1 MLSPIPKWEDPVE
14 PILQSL
20 NTSPSPEDQVRPRYS
35 NKYDQ
40 RQVKTLKLEKKIKE
54 KWGVYLEEQHTKSSV
69 KKEAPSNIGFTIDRK
84 FYGDPT
90 NGKFIGQYSLTPKTE

>member
-14 PILQSL
+14 PILKSL
-20 NTSPSPEDQVRPRYS
+20 NTSPSPDDQDRPRYS

-69 KKEAPSNIGFTIDRK
+69 KKEAPIAFTIDR
-84 FYGDPT
+84 
-90 NGKFIGQYSLTPKTE
+90 